1 MPEFEIELTQKLY
14 WLVNYESTAEDI
26 EDAIEEIETIYETEE
41 FQELNDHHS
50 FAAHEE
56 REMKILSINGET
68 WSP

>member
-14 WLVNYESTAEDI
+14 WLVNYESTAEDM
-26 EDAIEEIETIYETEE
+26 EDAIEEIETIYENEDFEE
-41 FQELNDHHS
+41 LSDHYS